1 MCKMIIKVDM
11 EINDLWN
18 YLRIVTLGV
27 LVLYMLGSA
36 HIDCF
41 SVLLT
46 YIVAAEE
53 AKKKKDK
60 KEKDS
65 EKPDTFLEKLI
76 VHLTKNMQ
84 VSSSERNSIFQLS
97 NGTIGNH

>member
-41 SVLLT
+41 SVLHCCCRGGK
-46 YIVAAEE
+46 EE
-53 AKKKKDK
+53 KGQEREGLREARHLPRETHCTPDK
-60 KEKDS
+60 EHAG
-65 EKPDTFLEKLI
+65 E
-76 VHLTKNMQ
+76 
-84 VSSSERNSIFQLS
+84 
-97 NGTIGNH
+97 